1 MNEWL
6 VTGEDASGG
15 ETRQEEAAQNHVC
28 WVVGKGQVR
37 KLKDMELQAS
47 GIH

>member
-1 MNEWL
+1 MHL
-6 VTGEDASGG
+6 VVKLGKR
-15 ETRQEEAAQNHVC
+15 RQHKVVC
-28 WVVGKGQVR
+28 WEGGNGQVK